1 MVPYLKS
8 FRCQSRISECVLFYW
23 GAPLGVNGH
32 MKIAADHPAH
42 LAYSALNR
50 QGERHVKENS
60 ADPKADKPVENAFQ
74 LDLSKAGTRYLKSLK
89 SR

>member
-1 MVPYLKS
+1 MVPCLKS

-23 GAPLGVNGH
+23 GAPFGVNGH

-50 QGERHVKENS
+50 QREQSSAKEQKT
-60 ADPKADKPVENAFQ
+60 APEKPAEQAFQ
-74 LDLSKAGTRYLKSLK
+74 LDLSKAGTRYLKTLK